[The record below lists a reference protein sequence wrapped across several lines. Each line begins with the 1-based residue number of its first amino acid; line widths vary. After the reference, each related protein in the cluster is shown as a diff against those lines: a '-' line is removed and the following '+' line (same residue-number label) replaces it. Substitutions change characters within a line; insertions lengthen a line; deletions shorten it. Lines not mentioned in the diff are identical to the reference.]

1 MEEEWGF
8 FLIDA
13 RNAINEINRTVMLW
27 VLRRAWTSGARF
39 CFNCYQR
46 LVHQG
51 AIGKSVT
58 ITRGDLPSMI
68 CSGIGILPL
77 IRRLKS
83 ESPLQNSNG
92 LQPDILQTSLRLQQL
107 GTKNGINLRDSSV
120 CGAT

>member
-39 CFNCYQR
+39 CFNCYQH

-51 AIGKSVT
+51 AIGKSVR

-77 IRRLKS
+77 VRTASTCGTHRFVEQLVFCVPVRQHIQRSACPGWL
-83 ESPLQNSNG
+83 
-92 LQPDILQTSLRLQQL
+92 DQT
-107 GTKNGINLRDSSV
+107 
-120 CGAT
+120 